1 MTPPK
6 GAGGFGRYLPSTV
19 VVALGEHGVPE
30 VCWPL
35 ADVVENRNRKK
46 TIASG
51 VRLRKRRAAFVPT
64 TMSSKGTNKAE
75 KTKTSSH
82 LQSDIFL
89 IMSVPWA
96 CET

>member
-19 VVALGEHGVPE
+19 VVAPGEHGVPE

-35 ADVVENRNRKK
+35 ADVVGNRNRKK

-51 VRLRKRRAAFVPT
+51 VRLRKRRTAFVPT
-64 TMSSKGTNKAE
+64 TMNSKGTNKAV
-75 KTKTSSH
+75 KTKNSSPVE
-82 LQSDIFL
+82 SDIFL
-89 IMSVPWA
+89 IISVPWA
-96 CET
+96 RET